1 MKEIVGMIIDE
12 YKGFGFR
19 KSEKKSSFSIKVS
32 DDFWEKYDKIRSY
45 SKAMER
51 HLRNKFDKK
60 NLRDA

>member
-1 MKEIVGMIIDE
+1 MKEIVGMIINE

-32 DDFWEKYDKIRSY
+32 DAFWDKFDKIKSY

-51 HLRNKFDKK
+51 HLMKKFNKK